1 MKANYTKNTNHN
13 ANFSKDITRRSR
25 LGEIDRLALEFDALT
40 RKRLR
45 DGVLVGIL
53 HGREAEIRQE
63 AIMILL
69 RWHFQQSRKSESNT
83 AKGPHM
89 INGSSNILQSV
100 ARALGIAKKRLIFEL
115 SKENKGR
122 ELINETN
129 GGICQHEMNLPS
141 WSWPEPVRR
150 AMALC
155 GIRRATDCGLISVRN
170 ATVARLVLEDGLP
183 VEQVAAQFG
192 VTWGAIYQQLRRV
205 GAFVPAVMDEIEV
218 PNFDIV

>member
-1 MKANYTKNTNHN
+1 MKAKYTENVNHN
-13 ANFSKDITRRSR
+13 VNFSKDITRRSR

-69 RWHFQQSRKSESNT
+69 RWYFQQSRKSEANT
-83 AKGPHM
+83 ATGHHM
-89 INGSSNILQSV
+89 INGSWNIPQSV
-100 ARALGIAKKRLIFEL
+100 ANALGIAKKRLISEL
-115 SKENKGR
+115 TKENKGR

-141 WSWPEPVRR
+141 WAWPEPVRR

-183 VEQVAAQFG
+183 VEQVAARFG

-205 GAFVPAVMDEIEV
+205 GAVVPTVMDEIEV